1 MSLVRRKSS
10 VIRAPSPIVSAIQSI
25 IHFNKCFRAAWRH
38 SAGAGAE
45 QNFLPTSTY
54 IYVCVCDELRIPF
67 STFKT
72 HMPRGPHTAFILYL
86 NFVLCA
92 FWTFITV
99 ASYGRNKNSGLK
111 EKKNS
116 ELYYYY
122 IMSQR
127 LIVKL

>member
-10 VIRAPSPIVSAIQSI
+10 VIRAPSPMVSAIQSI
-25 IHFNKCFRAAWRH
+25 IHFNKCFRAAWRR

-45 QNFLPTSTY
+45 QNFLATSTY
-54 IYVCVCDELRIPF
+54 MCVCVCVCDELRIPF

-99 ASYGRNKNSGLK
+99 ASCGRSKDSGFK
-111 EKKNS
+111 EKSKRTF
-116 ELYYYY
+116 LLLLDVAKTH
-122 IMSQR
+122 R
-127 LIVKL
+127 